1 MQPELKS
8 FKLAGK
14 QIPSPETFVKRNHTG
29 FFCILDSNR
38 VVSREQ
44 ILISFHR
51 AERLQSQSRIRL
63 KESLFMMLVAGEP
76 QISNAIVS
84 AGIGP
89 DTSEITVVYDNES
102 DLMAFMQ
109 STGGLLE
116 PVDEPFPDETP
127 ENLVPHMF
135 KKMIRVQL
143 SL

>member
-1 MQPELKS
+1 MQLELKS

-14 QIPSPETFVKRNHTG
+14 QFPSPETFVKGNHTG
-29 FFCILDSNR
+29 FFCVLDSKR

-44 ILISFHR
+44 IQISFQR

-89 DTSEITVVYDNES
+89 ETSRITVVYDNE
-102 DLMAFMQ
+102 DDIMAFTQ

-116 PVDEPFPDETP
+116 PVKEPFPDETP
-127 ENLVPHMF
+127 ENLVPVIF